1 MTDPVASEKLFQAK
15 VMQIAAM
22 YGWRQ
27 AHFRPSLTSNGRWL
41 TAMAG
46 DAGYPDLTLAHP
58 TKGIIF
64 AELKTDTGRV
74 SKEQALWHKYLHA
87 GAWVGTSVQL
97 WRPQQLDEITSM
109 LHEGLRRPTPVDGEA
124 DRAP

>member
-1 MTDPVASEKLFQAK
+1 MTDPSGSEKVFQAK

-22 YGWRQ
+22 YGWRM

-41 TAMAG
+41 TAMSG

-64 AELKTDTGRV
+64 AELKTERGRI
-74 SKEQALWHKYLHA
+74 SLEQDLWHKFLHA
-87 GAWVGTSVQL
+87 GAHVGTQVQL
-97 WRPQQLDEITSM
+97 WRPSNLEQINDM
-109 LHEGLRRPTPVDGEA
+109 LHKGLRHIPQSGEA
-124 DRAP
+124 GRAP